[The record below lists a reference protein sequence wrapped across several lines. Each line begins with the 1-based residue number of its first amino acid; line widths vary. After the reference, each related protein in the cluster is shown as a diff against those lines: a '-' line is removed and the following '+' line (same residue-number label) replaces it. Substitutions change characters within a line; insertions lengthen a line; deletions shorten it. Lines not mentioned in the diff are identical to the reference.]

1 VTDASL
7 GIQWHV
13 LAMYGPSFI
22 TGSLIVRF
30 GVTRV
35 VLAGLALMALAG
47 AVGIAGISVAHFWA
61 VLILLGLGWNL
72 SFVGATTMITHCHRP
87 SERNKVQAFNDFLIF
102 GSMALASFASGK
114 MLAVFGWAAINE
126 VVFPAVLVAA
136 ILVLVQAAR
145 SRPQPV

>member
-1 VTDASL
+1 
-7 GIQWHV
+7 
-13 LAMYGPSFI
+13 
-22 TGSLIVRF
+22 
-30 GVTRV
+30 
-35 VLAGLALMALAG
+35 
-47 AVGIAGISVAHFWA
+47 